1 MIKQKKALIAGGVVV
16 ALGCAW
22 WGLSAY
28 AANKAEDKLVAFL
41 EKIGQRDAVHW
52 KSISASPFGSATL
65 KDVTIGSPASP
76 AARIEAISIDS
87 FRDDADR
94 KSGDV
99 VFRGAALADGYSPLS
114 KLEFIRQGGKVDLP
128 PATLSMKWDYQRGDD
143 RAEVR
148 LGLEQPEALNANLNL
163 ELERVNG
170 AVAMGDSGNL
180 GQIAMM
186 GMFGLGRLDRAL
198 VPLGD
203 LRIKAIDLSVR
214 DDGYVKRSIELYK
227 RYNVTIAPGE
237 GNAEKQRNKN
247 FEKSIDAL
255 TEMCIQRNQLAGFA
269 DNKDACKA
277 LLGFASGDDKALKLS
292 ASPRSGVA
300 LSELTNSRLTD
311 FNKVLV
317 LFSPKLSN

>member
-22 WGLSAY
+22 WGLGVY
-28 AANKAEDKLVAFL
+28 ASNKAEDKLVAFL
-41 EKIGQRDAVHW
+41 ESIGQRDAVHW
-52 KSISASPFGSATL
+52 KSLSASPFGSATL
-65 KDVTIGSPASP
+65 KDVTIGSPSSP
-76 AARIEAISIDS
+76 TARIDAISIAS
-87 FRDDADR
+87 LRNDADR

-99 VFRGAALADGYSPLS
+99 VFRGAAMANGFSPLS
-114 KLEFIRQGGKVDLP
+114 TLEFTRQGGKTDLP
-128 PATLSMKWDYQRGDD
+128 PATLSLKWDYQRDD
-143 RAEVR
+143 DKAEVR
-148 LGLEQPEALNANLNL
+148 IGLEQPDALNANLEL
-163 ELERVNG
+163 ALERVNG

-198 VPLGD
+198 APLAD
-203 LRIKAIDLSVR
+203 LRIKAIDLSVK
-214 DDGYVKRSIELYK
+214 DEGYVKRSIELYK
-227 RYNVTIAPGE
+227 RYNVTIVPGE
-237 GNAEKQRNKN
+237 GSAEKQRNKN

-255 TEMCIQRNQLAGFA
+255 TKMCIERKQLAGFA

-277 LLGFASGDDKALKLS
+277 LFGFASGDDKALKLS

-300 LSELTNSRLTD
+300 LSELINSRLTD
-311 FNKVLV
+311 FNKALA